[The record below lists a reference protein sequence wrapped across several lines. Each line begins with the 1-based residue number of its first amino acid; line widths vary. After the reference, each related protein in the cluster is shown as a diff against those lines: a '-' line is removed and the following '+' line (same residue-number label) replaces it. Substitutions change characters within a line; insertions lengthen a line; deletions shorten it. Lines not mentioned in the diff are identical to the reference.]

1 MGDEELRGGEVV
13 RTSLGL
19 PMLWSGNFADVYKIH
34 CPATGS
40 TWALKCFTRQVRGLQ
55 ERYRSIA
62 AQLEQARLP
71 FTVDFQY
78 LEQGIRISGKWFP
91 ALKMLW
97 VEGLTLNQFVEEHL
111 ERPANLQMLL
121 DLWVKMAARLR
132 DAGIAHADLQHG
144 NVLLVPM
151 EGGSLA
157 LRLIDYDGM
166 YVPSLAGSRSGEVG
180 HPAYQHPQ
188 RLHEGTFNAEVDRFS
203 HLVIYTAIR
212 SIMAGG
218 RDLWRRFNND
228 DNLLF
233 RDLDFSCPATSE
245 VFRTLWQGT
254 DPDLQALSGR
264 LILACAKPL
273 EQVPLINEIAVDNQV
288 LPLSRDQW
296 QQIDVA
302 LGLKGRSVVASP
314 VPVVSASPPA
324 ARPSLEMPSSESHI
338 AARRFVLP
346 SPPRMLRRMDR
357 ALATLVGEGNTIL
370 RNSIRGV
377 IIFCLVAC
385 VAIPIG
391 ITISAVKARR
401 EIARAEQEAQWATEE
416 AEALAAQE
424 AHKAQESLEEA
435 ERVRREADALLQ
447 AKCGR
452 TLALQK
458 ATEAAF
464 ETKVRPASF
473 QKGLERLL
481 DATRAQEQTNYES
494 ADRAFEESAA
504 LFRRS
509 RTEAPLINELAK
521 AMNAWSAALTATNK
535 DLLENYASQRFA
547 AARRKAASA
556 AEQAE
561 DEKPAEA
568 SAAYREAT
576 DLLNAAAKEAI
587 SAQEQVAAIA
597 AQLQAAVAQEDR
609 ARASRLLA
617 EFAKLCPQDP
627 RLPDMW
633 KKIPGLPLRTFKGHN
648 DGVRFASF
656 SPEGR
661 RLLTTS
667 LNTTTLW
674 DTATGEEIRTFN
686 LVYYSAVFSPDG
698 LKVLTK
704 SGGSIQLWD
713 AATGRQL
720 NTMRLTGRN
729 DSAVFSPDSLKVL
742 TRSEDGTSTMWDAA
756 TGRQLNAFEG
766 SRSVFSP
773 DGLRVL
779 TSSKLTTTLRDAATG
794 EELHAFEGYSQAFSP
809 DGRRVLTGSKGG
821 YTLWDAATGKR
832 LHTFDRGEGDGSFVG
847 FSPDGGRML
856 TWSWST
862 KTTRLWDAATGEQL
876 QTIKKTEYP
885 HFSPDGRQVL
895 AGYKETALLWD
906 AATDRELR
914 TFQHSVGGTFSP
926 DGRQVLTR
934 YKETAVLWDA
944 TTGRELRTFHHSEKV
959 NFAVFSPDGR
969 QVLTG
974 SDDRTRLWDATVM
987 QSRGG
992 PYRQEP
998 EKDGEKTEP
1007 PLPDDDP
1014 AIVDSVRKRTKP
1026 KTTSGAERQN
1036 PRQSDG
1042 PQTPPPNKEI
1052 VVDLRDANSN
1062 LWKMEMVLIPAGEFL
1077 MGSPDSAFEKPQH
1090 RVRIT
1095 KPFYLGKY
1103 PVRQWQWTVV
1113 MGNYPSHF
1121 RGRNNPVEWV
1131 TWDDCQ
1137 QFLDKLNADSHAEG
1151 GKFQLPTEAQWE
1163 YACRAGSTTRYCF
1176 GDDEDQ
1182 LGEYAWY
1189 GGKLRRITHPVGTKK
1204 PNAWGLYDMHG
1215 NVSEWCQDWYA
1226 KDYYAKSV
1234 TDDPTGPTSGLRR
1247 VHRGGGWDSLA
1258 KFCRSA
1264 SRASDEPGSRGID
1277 RGFRVARVLA
1287 DK

>member
-1 MGDEELRGGEVV
+1 MDSSRATQFIEAVQDLRGCVEDEELRDGEVAC
-13 RTSLGL
+13 TPLGL

-40 TWALKCFTRQVRGLQ
+40 TWALKCFTRQVQGLQ
-55 ERYRSIA
+55 DRYRKIA
-62 AQLEQARLP
+62 THLEQARLP

-78 LEQGIRISGKWFP
+78 LEQGMHIGSERFP
-91 ALKMLW
+91 VLKMRW

-111 ERPANLQMLL
+111 ERPGNLQMLL
-121 DLWVKMAARLR
+121 DLWVKLAARLR

-346 SPPRMLRRMDR
+346 SPPKMLRRMDR
-357 ALATLVGEGNTIL
+357 ALAKLVGEGNTIL

-416 AEALAAQE
+416 AEALVAQE
-424 AHKAQESLEEA
+424 AHKSQKAKEEA

-547 AARRKAASA
+547 AARKKAASA
-556 AEQAE
+556 AAQAE
-561 DEKPAEA
+561 DERPAEA
-568 SAAYREAT
+568 AAAYRQAT

-587 SAQEQVAAIA
+587 SAQEQVVAIA
-597 AQLQAAVAQEDR
+597 AQLEAAVAQDDR
-609 ARASRLLA
+609 ALASRL
-617 EFAKLCPQDP
+617 FADFEKLCPQDP
-627 RLPDMW
+627 RLPGLW
-633 KKIPGLPLRTFKGHN
+633 RKIEDLPLRIFKGHN
-648 DGVRFASF
+648 DGVRFVSF
-656 SPEGR
+656 SPKGR
-661 RLLTTS
+661 RVLTSSWRSQGDYTGS
-667 LNTTTLW
+667 STRLW
-674 DTATGEEIRTFN
+674 DPATGEEIRTFK
-686 LVYYSAVFSPDG
+686 LGYYEIHFSHDGLKLLTHDAGKAVLWDATTGQELRTFQGSRASNHAVLSPDS
-698 LKVLTK
+698 LKVLTMTEHDTH
-704 SGGSIQLWD
+704 ILWD
-713 AATGRQL
+713 AATGEKL
-720 NTMRLTGRN
+720 HVFEGGWHGT
-729 DSAVFSPDSLKVL
+729 FSPDSLKVL
-742 TRSEDGTSTMWDAA
+742 TMTEHDTHTLWDAA
-756 TGRQLNAFEG
+756 TGEKLHVFEG
-766 SRSVFSP
+766 GRH
-773 DGLRVL
+773 G
-779 TSSKLTTTLRDAATG
+779 T
-794 EELHAFEGYSQAFSP
+794 FSP
-809 DGRRVLTGSKGG
+809 DGRRVLTRSHR
-821 YTLWDAATGKR
+821 AKR
-832 LHTFDRGEGDGSFVG
+832 
-847 FSPDGGRML
+847 
-856 TWSWST
+856 T
-862 KTTRLWDAATGEQL
+862 KLWDAATGEQL
-876 QTIKKTEYP
+876 QTIEKTEDACFGP
-885 HFSPDGRQVL
+885 NGRQVL
-895 AGYKETALLWD
+895 TQYKGTAVLRDAATGEKLHAFEGVMPALSPDGLKVLTCQADTAVLWD
-906 AATDRELR
+906 AITGRELR
-914 TFQHSVGGTFSP
+914 TFQHSEEVNSAVFSP

-934 YKETAVLWDA
+934 HVDTAILWDA
-944 TTGRELRTFHHSEKV
+944 TTGLELRTFQHSEKV
-959 NFAVFSPDGR
+959 NSAVFSPDGR

-974 SDDRTRLWDATVM
+974 SDDKTARLWDATAR

-992 PYRQEP
+992 P
-998 EKDGEKTEP
+998 
-1007 PLPDDDP
+1007 
-1014 AIVDSVRKRTKP
+1014 
-1026 KTTSGAERQN
+1026 
-1036 PRQSDG
+1036 
-1042 PQTPPPNKEI
+1042 
-1052 VVDLRDANSN
+1052 
-1062 LWKMEMVLIPAGEFL
+1062 
-1077 MGSPDSAFEKPQH
+1077 
-1090 RVRIT
+1090 
-1095 KPFYLGKY
+1095 
-1103 PVRQWQWTVV
+1103 
-1113 MGNYPSHF
+1113 
-1121 RGRNNPVEWV
+1121 
-1131 TWDDCQ
+1131 
-1137 QFLDKLNADSHAEG
+1137 
-1151 GKFQLPTEAQWE
+1151 
-1163 YACRAGSTTRYCF
+1163 
-1176 GDDEDQ
+1176 
-1182 LGEYAWY
+1182 
-1189 GGKLRRITHPVGTKK
+1189 
-1204 PNAWGLYDMHG
+1204 
-1215 NVSEWCQDWYA
+1215 
-1226 KDYYAKSV
+1226 
-1234 TDDPTGPTSGLRR
+1234 
-1247 VHRGGGWDSLA
+1247 
-1258 KFCRSA
+1258 
-1264 SRASDEPGSRGID
+1264 
-1277 RGFRVARVLA
+1277 
-1287 DK
+1287 